1 MQRDR
6 CAAALSTA
14 PPVSAER
21 IGAALAGRGLAGPAW
36 DLDSGTRT
44 LAVRAV
50 VPNAVAS
57 ALTQD
62 LGVRVVSGGQGGDAY
77 WSSGT
82 SGAQPL
88 VIGEAR

>member
-1 MQRDR
+1 MILIVEDEFLINQDV
-6 CAAALSTA
+6 ADSFD
-14 PPVSAER
+14 V
-21 IGAALAGRGLAGPAW
+21 GAAI
-36 DLDSGTRT
+36 
-44 LAVRAV
+44 

-62 LGVRVVSGGQGGDAY
+62 LGVRVVSGGQGSDAY

-88 VIGEAR
+88 VIGEP